1 MGPGYIS
8 FGASRELETTS
19 VPWLQHERN
28 CPELESAW
36 SLPAAST
43 SSQQPLLQAVGSP
56 LELGASP
63 LYYSRLFHR
72 HMAHLTCS
80 SAPVAERLQGLS
92 RHSPKLCSGSCPVV
106 CPSHLHFS
114 TEYRQAL
121 APTRGGRVGWE
132 CSPGAWRT
140 GLGLSS
146 LTVVSLYQ
154 NSPHPLCRPSRHSS
168 FGCASIRLRKS
179 VEIRVLGF
187 SL

>member
-106 CPSHLHFS
+106 CPPHLHFS

-121 APTRGGRVGWE
+121 APIRGGRVGWE
-132 CSPGAWRT
+132 CSPGTWGT
-140 GLGLSS
+140 GLGLSFP
-146 LTVVSLYQ
+146 YCAF
-154 NSPHPLCRPSRHSS
+154 PLPELPTP
-168 FGCASIRLRKS
+168 AL
-179 VEIRVLGF
+179 
-187 SL
+187 